1 VSGHAGA
8 VSIASFTGWDWFVA
22 LALSL
27 SVLLGAWRGMVRTV
41 FGLAAWIAALVGT
54 PLLAPDVLAATG
66 LREAPW
72 VVYATLFLVLLIG
85 VRLLGGLL
93 ASLLGKAG
101 LGGADRSLGAVL
113 GAARAAIVIV
123 LVVAGARMLDMHE
136 DPEWRDALSRPLLD
150 AVVVW
155 IEPYLPQRYSGI
167 RET

>member
-1 VSGHAGA
+1 

-22 LALSL
+22 LALAL
-27 SVLLGAWRGMVRTV
+27 SVLLGAVRGMVRTV
-41 FGLAAWIAALVGT
+41 FGLAAWIVALVGT
-54 PLLAPDVLAATG
+54 PLFAPQIVRSTG
-66 LREAPW
+66 LLEVPW

-123 LVVAGARMLDMHE
+123 LVVAGARMLDMHQGAA
-136 DPEWRDALSRPLLD
+136 WRDALSRPLLD
-150 AVVVW
+150 AVVAW
-155 IEPYLPQRYSGI
+155 IEPYLPQSVSGI